1 MPANLP
7 PQYFAAEKRFRA
19 AKTIPEKIEALQM
32 MMAIMPKHKGT
43 DKLRAELR
51 SRMAKLMAE
60 AERTHATSRRGTSY
74 YVRKEGAGQVAL
86 AGLPNVGK
94 SQLVA
99 ALTEA
104 TPEVADYPFTT
115 HSSLVGMMPFENV
128 QIQLIDLPPVTDADA
143 QSWLPMVLGNADVLV
158 LVVDQTDDCVS
169 QVESLLEKLGQMRA
183 GLLGTAVSDDST
195 STESR
200 ALILANKSDLSGIQD
215 NYSKLESRY
224 GGEFPIISVSARHG
238 RGLEDFKLKLFEMLD
253 IIRIHTKAPGQ
264 EIDLSRPVTLPRGS
278 TVADAAESV
287 HKDFRAQL
295 KHAKI
300 WGSGKFDGQMVK
312 RDYVLSDGDIVEFHI

>member
-7 PQYFAAEKRFRA
+7 PQYFAAEKRFRT

-51 SRMAKLMAE
+51 SRMAKLTAE
-60 AERTHATSRRGTSY
+60 AERVRATGRRGTSY
-74 YVRKEGAGQVAL
+74 YVRKEGAGQAAL
-86 AGLPNVGK
+86 VGLPNVGK

-99 ALTEA
+99 VLTEA

-143 QSWLPMVLGNADVLV
+143 QSWLPMVLRNADVLV
-158 LVVDQTDDCVS
+158 LVVEQTEDCVS
-169 QVESLLEKLGQMRA
+169 QVESLLEKLEQMRVSVI
-183 GLLGTAVSDDST
+183 GTAVSVSALEVST
-195 STESR
+195 
-200 ALILANKSDLSGIQD
+200 ALILANKSDLAGTQH
-215 NYSKLESRY
+215 NYDQLESRY
-224 GGEFPIISVSARHG
+224 AGEFPVISVSARNG
-238 RGLEDFKLKLFEMLD
+238 SGLEDFKLKLFEVLD

-264 EIDLSRPVTLPRGS
+264 EADLSHPVTLPSGS
-278 TVADAAESV
+278 TVADAAELI
-287 HKDFRAQL
+287 HKDFRAKL
-295 KHAKI
+295 KHARI
-300 WGSGKFDGQMVK
+300 WGSARFDGQMVK
-312 RDYVLSDGDIVEFHI
+312 KDYVLKDGDIVEFHI